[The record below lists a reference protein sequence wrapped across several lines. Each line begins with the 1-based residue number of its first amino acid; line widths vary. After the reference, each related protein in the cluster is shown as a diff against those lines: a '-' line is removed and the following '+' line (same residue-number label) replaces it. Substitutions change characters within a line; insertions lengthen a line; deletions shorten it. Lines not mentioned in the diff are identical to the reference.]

1 MKRPQ
6 PEQGLFPEDQKFY
19 PYFAAVGGLLAVIVG
34 IWPAIEIPYLIL
46 AADIGRFSFVVV
58 WFGVRRHR
66 YVAAVPA
73 VLVLIAW
80 PMSCDLLLS
89 RRMSSGISSLCDLQA
104 LGVWMFV
111 FGALYLAFREK
122 PKIN

>member
-6 PEQGLFPEDQKFY
+6 PEQRLFPEDQKFY

-34 IWPAIEIPYLIL
+34 IWTPLQIPYLIL
-46 AADIGRFSFVVV
+46 AAVIGSISFFIV

-66 YVAAVPA
+66 YLAAVPA

-80 PMSCDLLLS
+80 PMGCDLLLS
-89 RRMSSGISSLCDLQA
+89 RGMSSGISSLCDLQA